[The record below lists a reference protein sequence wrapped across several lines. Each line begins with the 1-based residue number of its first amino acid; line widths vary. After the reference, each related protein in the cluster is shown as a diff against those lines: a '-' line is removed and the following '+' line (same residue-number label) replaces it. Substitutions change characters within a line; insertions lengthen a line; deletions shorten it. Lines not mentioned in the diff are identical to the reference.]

1 MKQAVLIE
9 DLQIDESRQLHIN
22 VPADMGR
29 QFRVI
34 VLPMDRPIQPGITQD
49 EAFMLSAYSSVT
61 EDDPKEDAVW
71 EKYICD

>member
-9 DLQIDESRQLHIN
+9 DLQIDEGHQLHIK

-34 VLPMDRPIQPGITQD
+34 VLPMDRPIQPDITQD

-61 EDDPKEDAVW
+61 EDDPQEDAVW
-71 EKYICD
+71 EKYVRD